1 MRGRQAAPGPP
12 ADDRPDALSRL
23 LADDPEEAARA
34 RGLLGPLAPGQAAEA
49 EAAAAWLLAEAP
61 PPPADLVDRVMDR
74 VAAQG
79 TAAHEAE
86 DPRRA
91 ATAKLAHRRRW
102 PLSARWPRPRH
113 LLLAGGL
120 AGVALAI
127 GLSLGA
133 GGGGGLSGAALGQGA
148 SWYLPA
154 TGFSLILGLVLI
166 VLAVYRR

>member
-12 ADDRPDALSRL
+12 PGDRPDALSRL
-23 LADDPEEAARA
+23 LADDPQEAARV
-34 RGLLGPLAPGQAAEA
+34 RGLLGPLAPGQAADA

-61 PPPADLVDRVMDR
+61 PPPADLVDRVMHR

-79 TAAHEAE
+79 TAAPGAE
-86 DPRRA
+86 EPRRA
-91 ATAKLAHRRRW
+91 ASAEVQGTRW
-102 PLSARWPRPRH
+102 PLSTRWLRPRR

-120 AGVALAI
+120 ASVALAI

-154 TGFSLILGLVLI
+154 AALSLILGLVLI

>member
-1 MRGRQAAPGPP
+1 MQGRQDAASHPPGEL
-12 ADDRPDALSRL
+12 PDALSRL
-23 LADDPEEAARA
+23 LADDPQEAARA
-34 RGLLGPLAPGQAAEA
+34 RRLLGPLEPGPAEGA
-49 EAAAAWLLAEAP
+49 EAAATWLLAEAP
-61 PPPADLVDRVMDR
+61 PPPTDLVDRVMDR
-74 VAAQG
+74 LAAQ
-79 TAAHEAE
+79 ES
-86 DPRRA
+86 
-91 ATAKLAHRRRW
+91 ATPGPERAHRAEAKEAVHRTRW
-102 PLSARWPRPRH
+102 PLAARWPQPRR

-154 TGFSLILGLVLI
+154 AAFSLILGLVLI

>member
-1 MRGRQAAPGPP
+1 MESLPPG
-12 ADDRPDALSRL
+12 DRPDALTRL
-23 LADDPEEAARA
+23 LADDPQEAARA

-61 PPPADLVDRVMDR
+61 PPPADLVDRVMAR
-74 VAAQG
+74 LAAQG
-79 TAAHEAE
+79 S
-86 DPRRA
+86 
-91 ATAKLAHRRRW
+91 ATPGPGRAHRADATEATHRTRW
-102 PLSARWPRPRH
+102 QLAARWPRPRR

-120 AGVALAI
+120 AGVALAV

-154 TGFSLILGLVLI
+154 AAFSLILGLVLI